1 MIRASAFAIVLASG
15 WSLTAL
21 AQDGTQQPCAPR
33 ELAAR
38 MLTEV
43 HGEELLGQ
51 GLAESGAYLVELFVN
66 PSTGAW
72 TVIATMPNGMACM
85 LEAGQSWS
93 TPAKKAKKGRP
104 A

>member
-1 MIRASAFAIVLASG
+1 MRRVALVAIAAVFSFQAS
-15 WSLTAL
+15 

-72 TVIATMPNGMACM
+72 TVIATLPNGMACM

-93 TPAKKAKKGRP
+93 APAKKAKKGRP

>member
-1 MIRASAFAIVLASG
+1 MRAVVFSALCLLSTNA
-15 WSLTAL
+15 W

-33 ELAAR
+33 DLAGR

-43 HGEELLGQ
+43 HGEELIGQ

-66 PSTGAW
+66 PKTGAW
-72 TVIATMPNGMACM
+72 TVIATLPTGMTCM
-85 LEAGQSWS
+85 LEAGQSWAV
-93 TPAKKAKKGRP
+93 PAKQKKGRG